1 MECGTD
7 RNVSILKSM
16 KIVLLCV
23 GTLKA
28 GPEKDL
34 LNQFRARLSW
44 PFEMREVSCRKT
56 GTSDQVKSW
65 EGELLLQA
73 IDPDSI
79 VIGLDERGASLTSPE
94 FAKILDHY
102 RNEGI
107 KSLTFLIGGADGFSD
122 AVRSRCQRL
131 ISFGQMTWP
140 HLLVRGLLVEQLYRA
155 QQILIGHPY
164 HRV

>member
-1 MECGTD
+1 M
-7 RNVSILKSM
+7 
-16 KIVLLCV
+16 
-23 GTLKA
+23 KA

-34 LNQFRARLSW
+34 LDQYRTRLSW
-44 PFEMREVSCRKT
+44 PFEMREVICRKT
-56 GTSDQVKSW
+56 GTPDQIKIL

-79 VIGLDERGASLTSPE
+79 VMGLDERGSALTSPE
-94 FAKILDHY
+94 FAKVLDEY

-107 KSLTFLIGGADGFSD
+107 KSLTFLIGGADGLSD

-131 ISFGQMTWP
+131 ISFGRMTWP
-140 HLLVRGLLVEQLYRA
+140 HLLVRGLLAEQLYRA
-155 QQILIGHPY
+155 QQILSGHPY

>member
-1 MECGTD
+1 M
-7 RNVSILKSM
+7 
-16 KIVLLCV
+16 
-23 GTLKA
+23 KA

-34 LNQFRARLSW
+34 LEQYRARLNGH
-44 PFEMREVSCRKT
+44 FEMREVICRKT
-56 GTSDQVKSW
+56 GAPDQIKIL

-79 VIGLDERGASLTSPE
+79 VIGLDELGTSLTSPE
-94 FAKILDHY
+94 FANVFEHY

-107 KSLTFLIGGADGFSD
+107 KSLTFLIGGADGLSD

-131 ISFGQMTWP
+131 LSFGRMTWP
-140 HLLVRGLLVEQLYRA
+140 HLLVRGLLVEQIYRA
-155 QQILIGHPY
+155 QQILSGHPY

>member
-1 MECGTD
+1 
-7 RNVSILKSM
+7 M
-16 KIVLLCV
+16 KFILLCV

-34 LNQFRARLSW
+34 LDQYCTRLSW
-44 PFEMREVSCRKT
+44 PFEMREFSCRKT
-56 GTSDQVKSW
+56 GTPDQVKSW

-73 IDPDSI
+73 IDPDSV
-79 VIGLDERGASLTSPE
+79 VIGMDERGASLSSPE
-94 FAKILDHY
+94 FAKILENY
-102 RNEGI
+102 RHEGI

-122 AVRSRCQRL
+122 AVRNRCQRL
-131 ISFGQMTWP
+131 ISFGHMTWP